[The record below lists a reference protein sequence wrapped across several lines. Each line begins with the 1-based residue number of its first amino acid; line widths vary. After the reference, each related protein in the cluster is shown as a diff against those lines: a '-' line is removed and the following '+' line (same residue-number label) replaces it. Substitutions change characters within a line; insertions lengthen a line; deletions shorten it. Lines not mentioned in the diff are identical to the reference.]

1 MTYETIGVRKLEVP
15 AHAEE
20 SRYLSM
26 KKAGI
31 ILVRADMASVAA
43 GAPCQ
48 VCVLQTL
55 KSTAHI
61 CS

>member
-1 MTYETIGVRKLEVP
+1 MIGVKNLEV
-15 AHAEE
+15 AACVLEE
-20 SRYLSM
+20 SRYLSV

-43 GAPCQ
+43 GAPSQ

-55 KSTAHI
+55 KLAAHI

>member
-1 MTYETIGVRKLEVP
+1 MRKLEVA

-20 SRYLSM
+20 SRYLSV

-55 KSTAHI
+55 KSAAHI

>member
-1 MTYETIGVRKLEVP
+1 MIGVKNLEV
-15 AHAEE
+15 AACVEE
-20 SRYLSM
+20 SRYLSV

-43 GAPCQ
+43 GAPSQ

-55 KSTAHI
+55 KLAAHI